1 MKTGTQKYI
10 EIYLIKAL
18 AKFQAY
24 MKIKGTQDKYGK
36 EKGRRFRKGILKN
49 EKWYQVNEKG
59 HYKQK

>member
-1 MKTGTQKYI
+1 MKTGAQKYI

-24 MKIKGTQDKYGK
+24 MKIKGTQDKYEK

-49 EKWYQVNEKG
+49 EK
-59 HYKQK
+59 